1 MHKFKRDPI
10 SIDDNLDSVKKGLH
24 IDQRTFFDTEKANL
38 KSAFLNYD
46 LHSTTNPVSLE
57 NLHPI
62 WAEDIADSPVQ
73 KKSKK
78 EKQDRAFNL
87 YGSNRSFVNNHWEA
101 LKNANGSDVLMCPI
115 CGLEVCSEMDH
126 YLPRSIF
133 HEFSSH
139 TNNLIPLCHDCNH
152 DKHEYWL
159 NSKGERYFFNA
170 FFDQLPANIIACSI
184 TIMNG
189 FPHAEIS
196 ISNKLNEADYYDSI
210 VLRTFNKL
218 KLLKRMQ
225 MNADVFMR
233 GETRRLISDYSQ
245 QKDVYHNDRAKF
257 WKSRISSYQ
266 EYINHPQSFCFID
279 VEIYKAMISS
289 KEIKDW
295 VEHGKNFTS

>member
-1 MHKFKRDPI
+1 MHKFKRNPI

-24 IDQRTFFDTEKANL
+24 TDQRTFFDTEKANL

-46 LHSTTNPVSLE
+46 FHSTTNPVSLE

-62 WAEDIADSPVQ
+62 WAEDIADSPIQ

-115 CGLEVCSEMDH
+115 CGLEACSEMDH

-139 TNNLIPLCHDCNH
+139 TNNLIPLCHDCNQ
-152 DKHEYWL
+152 DKHDYWL

-184 TIMNG
+184 TIKNG
-189 FPHAEIS
+189 FPYAEIS
-196 ISNKLNEADYYDSI
+196 ISDKLNETDYYDSI

-218 KLLKRMQ
+218 KLLKKMQ
-225 MNADVFMR
+225 MKADMFMR
-233 GETRRLISDYSQ
+233 SETQRLISDYSQ

-257 WKSRISSYQ
+257 WNSRISSYQ
-266 EYINHPQSFCFID
+266 EYIKHPQNFYFID

-289 KEIKDW
+289 EEIKDW
-295 VEHGKNFTS
+295 VEHGINFTS

>member
-1 MHKFKRDPI
+1 MHKFKRSPI
-10 SIDDNLDSVKKGLH
+10 SIDDNLDSVRKGLH

-62 WAEDIADSPVQ
+62 WAEDIADSPIQ

-87 YGSNRSFVNNHWEA
+87 YGSNRSFVNKHWEA
-101 LKNANGSDVLMCPI
+101 LKNANGSEVLMCPI

-139 TNNLIPLCHDCNH
+139 TNNLIPLCHDCNQ
-152 DKHEYWL
+152 DKHDYWL

-170 FFDQLPANIIACSI
+170 FFDQLPANIITCSI
-184 TIMNG
+184 KIMNG

-218 KLLKRMQ
+218 KLLKKMQ
-225 MNADVFMR
+225 MKADMFMR
-233 GETRRLISDYSQ
+233 SETQRLISDYSRQ
-245 QKDVYHNDRAKF
+245 RDVYHNDRAKF